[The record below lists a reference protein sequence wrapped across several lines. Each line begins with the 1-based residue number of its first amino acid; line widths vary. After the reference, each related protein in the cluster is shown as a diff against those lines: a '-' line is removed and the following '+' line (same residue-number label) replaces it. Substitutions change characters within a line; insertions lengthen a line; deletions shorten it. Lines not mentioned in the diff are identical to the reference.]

1 MSKLQSWNTITWFCI
16 LIFGFTAATLIK
28 PDTEYSESE
37 NRTLSQMPEVSVETL
52 LNGEFESD
60 YETYLT
66 DQFVARDA
74 WIGLKTNVERAM
86 LHSESKEIYFAEDGY
101 LIEKHT
107 DSFSSDT
114 AELNIRVMEQFVQK
128 YRDVFGED
136 HMSVMVVPNA
146 VSVLKDKL
154 PAYAS
159 PYDQRVYLDQVKAAV
174 GEDIWFDVGAVLDA
188 HSQEQIFYRTDHH
201 WKTLAAFYVY
211 QEWAEAMGYVVPKA
225 EEYEVE
231 VVTDSFEGTIQSK
244 LGIETKKDSIE
255 LYHRVGNPLYT
266 VEKNNSGEIGYNV
279 YDMLALDTKS
289 KYDVFFGG
297 NHAVVKMKTQVEN
310 GKKILVIKDS
320 YAHCFVPFMLDGFEE
335 ITMLD
340 IRYYNQKLSELIEQE
355 GYTDLLFLYNA
366 SGFAEDTSISRITY

>member
-1 MSKLQSWNTITWFCI
+1 MSKLQAWNTITLFCI
-16 LIFGFTAATLIK
+16 LIFGFTAATLIM

-37 NRTLSQMPEVSVETL
+37 NRTLAQMPEVSVETI

-74 WIGLKTNVERAM
+74 WIGLKTNVERATF
-86 LHSESKEIYFAEDGY
+86 HTESKEIYFAEDGY

-107 DSFSSDT
+107 GAFTSDT
-114 AELNIRVMEQFVQK
+114 AQLNLRVMEQFAQK
-128 YRDVFGED
+128 YKEVFGEE

-146 VSVLKDKL
+146 VSVLEDKL

-159 PYDQRVYLDQVKAAV
+159 PYDQSMYLEELKDAV
-174 GEDIWFDVGAVLDA
+174 GEEIWFDAGTVLDE
-188 HSQEQIFYRTDHH
+188 HSDEEIFYRTDHH
-201 WKTLAAFYVY
+201 WKTLAAFYTY
-211 QEWAEAMGYVVPKA
+211 QKWAQEMGYVVPRA
-225 EEYEVE
+225 DEYEIE
-231 VVTDSFEGTIQSK
+231 VATESFEGTIQSK
-244 LGIETKKDSIE
+244 LGIETRKDSIE
-255 LYHRVGNPLYT
+255 LYHRIGNPLYT

-297 NHAVVKMKTQVEN
+297 NHAVVKMKTQVNN
-310 GKKILVIKDS
+310 GKKMLVIKES

-340 IRYYNQKLSELIEQE
+340 IRYYNQKLSELIAQE
-355 GYTDLLFLYNA
+355 EYTDLLFLYNA